1 MFWVRIVTNGKECL
15 FKILGLNKKKCTSYF
30 NFLNI
35 QVLRKISWRKVLID
49 TNIIIQSI
57 GHYRQE
63 YLKYLESST
72 HKD

>member
-1 MFWVRIVTNGKECL
+1 MTNGKECL

-49 TNIIIQSI
+49 THIIIQSI